1 MSDEAKPAEA
11 TSGTTT
17 DLASANQDIG
27 LKLETENLVETYSVV
42 AEWIRFADAKAAVV
56 LTVEAAIAGLLIPT
70 LKEYLAEDASSHM
83 TSWWSS
89 LVVVL
94 FALWLITTIA
104 TFVWAFLCV
113 LPFRLRGRHPSLD
126 RCAHFHP
133 AAIAQKYKID
143 AFDEFVAG
151 YEAAGV
157 DGFQRE
163 VLAGLL
169 IDSHISNVKYGRVTR
184 SIQLLAVSAVIGL
197 TYLLAIQL

>member
-1 MSDEAKPAEA
+1 MTDEATPTGSTPSIPTE
-11 TSGTTT
+11 
-17 DLASANQDIG
+17 ASANQDIG

-70 LKEYLAEDASSHM
+70 LKEYLAEDPNSHL
-83 TSWWSS
+83 TSWWSG
-89 LVVVL
+89 LVVAL
-94 FALWLITTIA
+94 FAAWLIVMVA
-104 TFVWAFLCV
+104 TFVWAFSCV
-113 LPFRLRGRHPSLD
+113 LPFRLRGRHPSLG

-157 DGFQRE
+157 EGFQRE

-169 IDSHISNVKYGRVTR
+169 IDSHISNVKYGRVTK

-197 TYLLAIQL
+197 AYLLAIQL